1 MSESARYRTCAAVC
15 VELADENP
23 DKRTQLLQIAEGLLS
38 LASAPANAKPP
49 RRAAD
54 ASHAMLH

>member
-38 LASAPANAKPP
+38 LVSVPTAAKPP

-54 ASHAMLH
+54 ASHAVH